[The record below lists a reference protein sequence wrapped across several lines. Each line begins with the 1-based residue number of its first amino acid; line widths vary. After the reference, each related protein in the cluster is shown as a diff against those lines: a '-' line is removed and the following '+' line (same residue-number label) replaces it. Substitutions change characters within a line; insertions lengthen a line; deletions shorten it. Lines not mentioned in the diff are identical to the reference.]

1 MTGRSSATE
10 ERAGEPRSRP
20 VEHQQR
26 TPPEDLQRP
35 GTEKKFGDPKLGRTP
50 DIIVQPTPGT
60 IYSASAKKIAEHG
73 GFSDDDTHV
82 LLLVSNPLL
91 EAKKVGDPV
100 VNQQVAPTIL
110 RALGLNPRELQA
122 VRLEH
127 TRVLPEIEFE
137 D

>member
-1 MTGRSSATE
+1 MNYPPSSPRNRPHPPLVSFRSAS
-10 ERAGEPRSRP
+10 
-20 VEHQQR
+20 
-26 TPPEDLQRP
+26 
-35 GTEKKFGDPKLGRTP
+35 
-50 DIIVQPTPGT
+50 T

-73 GFSDDDTHV
+73 GLSDDDTHV
-82 LLLVSNPLL
+82 LLLVSNPRL

-110 RALGLNPRELQA
+110 RALRLNPRELQA